1 MIDVSTP
8 RLLVVAGSGGVGKTT
23 TAAALGV
30 AAARLGRRVLVLTV
44 DPARRLAD
52 AIGLGSIGNEVVD
65 VPLDAASGT
74 LAVAMIDTSASWDD
88 LVRSAAPDPTTRDR
102 LLGNSLYR
110 NLTSRFVHSH
120 DYIAMERL
128 YAAYLSGEHDLV
140 IVDTPPSRNAL
151 DLLDA
156 PGRME
161 EFFSSR
167 LLRLLTAPTQS
178 RLVSFASRPF
188 FQVADRILGAR
199 FLADISEFFGL
210 MRTMESGFV
219 ERARR
224 VAAVLR
230 SSETGFVV
238 VTTAEPAPLAE
249 TSALRSALVDR
260 RLRLTGVV
268 VNRIVDPVVLAA
280 AGEPPTV
287 EDAASLL
294 PWVDP
299 TRAERVVSR
308 LLAAGRATRERAARE
323 RRAIERLAA
332 EVPAVA
338 ACPWVAPGRDEL
350 ATLGTLAGHLGTR

>member
-1 MIDVSTP
+1 VIDVVTP
-8 RLLVVAGSGGVGKTT
+8 RLLIVAGSGGVGKTT
-23 TAAALGV
+23 TAAALGL

-52 AIGLGSIGNEVVD
+52 AIGLGPIGNEVVR
-65 VPLDAASGT
+65 VPLVGASGT
-74 LAVAMIDTSASWDD
+74 LSVAMIDTSASWDD
-88 LVRSAAPDPTTRDR
+88 LVRSAAPDATTRDR
-102 LLGNSLYR
+102 LLGNALYR

-128 YAAYLSGEHDLV
+128 YSAYLSGEHDLV
-140 IVDTPPSRNAL
+140 VVDTPPSRNAL

-167 LLRLLTAPTQS
+167 LLRLLTAPSQS
-178 RLVSFASRPF
+178 RLLSFASRPF

-230 SSETGFVV
+230 SDEARFVV

-249 TSALRSALVDR
+249 TTALRSALADR
-260 RLRLTGVV
+260 GLHLAGVV
-268 VNRIVDPVVLAA
+268 VNRLVDPLVLAA
-280 AGEPPTV
+280 AGASPTV
-287 EDAASLL
+287 TDPASLL
-294 PWVDP
+294 PGVDP
-299 TRAERVVSR
+299 ARAERVVSR
-308 LLAAGRATRERAARE
+308 LLSAGRATRQRAARE
-323 RRAIERLAA
+323 QEVVERLWA
-332 EVPAVA
+332 EVPSVA
-338 ACPWVAPGRDEL
+338 TCPWVAQGSDEL
-350 ATLGTLAGHLGTR
+350 ATLGTLALHLGAR